1 MKQQYSV
8 ILPISA
14 ESFQKGSKF
23 VDYLID
29 FDLSKQ
35 NQQKV
40 ELVSQSPIVKMY
52 ILSNY
57 LPEFMVK
64 LTNQKQIQIQER
76 KTSFENCEQRIF
88 NVVQF
93 SGIEVAVIAKVSPSP
108 NRAAQVIDVVAEELD
123 YFKGYEKDVE
133 RKLRD
138 NFGILE
144 KNNWQRFCPNIVAV
158 NLNVEINI
166 YQYGDESNVIA
177 QFLTEIIRKYILYFY
192 KSILLTY
199 NVWQSMNDSE
209 LFRMNKQVLLQQQE
223 VKLNLFQQITS
234 LKDLQKTSYKELK
247 KKYFKHYPNLSQ
259 STFSTPVK
267 QSQVSLTSSQTPTKA
282 PQIQRKKAGM
292 ILKRGDGPIDYNWNQ
307 RYLVLDGQTL
317 IYFKDRNDKV
327 PRGAINLREAY
338 ISPMSTLDDRE
349 HCFYIEVEAQNNKQ
363 FYFSGETL
371 DETEQ
376 WREEISQ
383 ATTAVVQAEKRPSF
397 VVTNTYLLTDT
408 LPQELSKH
416 KILTMLDD
424 LQQQWQFRKFRNGVK
439 IYESPIQNKNSLNWK
454 LYLLLSIAFGI
465 SVYLKPNW
473 LPFLMAFLV
482 AGLSASYFNKQ
493 KAQTIRVYGR
503 MVCDIDSTKAFR
515 IIKNLKFKKVL
526 DSNFVQI
533 NKTKDHNELEFTKR
547 AKVHFIIHPIR
558 QKQVVSKPVIIQMNL
573 LRYRFIINNGSSFIV
588 DILTSENNKFNMFE
602 AYEIQRIPKVSGKGL
617 INYYCEITCSK
628 ITTELE
634 KYLYNKAEN
643 LSLISQTIDE
653 ERFHQFQQS
662 IVSELSSTYIKQK
675 SKSIVGFDEQINSI
689 TLLKNGQQLKSKR
702 LEERVPGYRRFKEGG
717 IECFNKEEIKAQD
730 GLVLDL
736 MRSAGRQLFEGRN
749 IISFSLPVR
758 IFEPRSMI
766 ERICDYWGFMP
777 IYMEYAL
784 GQQDEKERFK
794 LVVTMI
800 IAGLYNG
807 GRQKKPFN
815 PILGETFQGSWQD
828 GSSISIEHT
837 SHHPPI
843 SHFYIEHF
851 RKKYRFYGHF
861 EYQAAL
867 RYNAVIGHQV
877 GENAVEF
884 SDGQRIAFSMP
895 PAKVSGLIYGARLL
909 EWYGS
914 IKFVDQK
921 NDMVCDIKFS
931 EGAGMLIGRNQKPTD
946 YFEGT
951 LFQHNRVISKVEGSW
966 LESISWDGIKYW
978 DLEKI
983 DPAYIIKSESPLPS
997 DCRFRTDL
1005 IELSNHNLDGAQ
1017 EEKTRLEIIQR
1028 RDRKLRQDY
1037 KNSKQK

>member
-8 ILPISA
+8 ILPINA

-40 ELVSQSPIVKMY
+40 ELVSQSPVVKMY

-57 LPEFMVK
+57 LPEFMVQ

-144 KNNWQRFCPNIVAV
+144 KSNWQRFCPNIVAI

-177 QFLTEIIRKYILYFY
+177 QFLTEIIRKYLLYFY
-192 KSILLTY
+192 KSMLLTY

-209 LFRMNKQVLLQQQE
+209 LFKMNKSVLLQQQE
-223 VKLNLFQQITS
+223 VKLNLYQQITS

-247 KKYFKHYPNLSQ
+247 KKYFKHYSNLSQ
-259 STFSTPVK
+259 STFSTPAK
-267 QSQVSLTSSQTPTKA
+267 QSQVSLTSSQTPTRP
-282 PQIQRKKAGM
+282 PQLQRKKAGM

-376 WREEISQ
+376 WRDEISH
-383 ATTAVVQAEKRPSF
+383 ATTAVVQTEKRPSF

-408 LPQELSKH
+408 LPSELSKY

-439 IYESPIQNKNSLNWK
+439 IYESPIQNKNTRNWK
-454 LYLLLSIAFGI
+454 LYILLTIAFCIG
-465 SVYLKPNW
+465 VYLKPNW
-473 LPFLMAFLV
+473 IPFFMAFLV
-482 AGLSASYFNKQ
+482 ALLSASYFKSQ
-493 KAQTIRVYGR
+493 KAQNIRVYGR
-503 MVCDIDSTKAFR
+503 MVCDVDSTKAFR
-515 IIKNLKFKKVL
+515 IIKNFKFKKVL

-533 NKTKDHNELEFTKR
+533 NKIQDNKEAEFTKR

-558 QKQVVSKPVIIQMNL
+558 QKQVVTKPVIIQMNL

-617 INYYCEITCSK
+617 VNYYCEITCSR

-662 IVSELSSTYIKQK
+662 IVSELSSAYIKQK
-675 SKSIVGFDEQINSI
+675 SRSIVGFDEQMNSI
-689 TLLKNGQQLKSKR
+689 TQLKNGQQITSKR

-766 ERICDYWGFMP
+766 ERICEYWGFMP

-784 GQQDEKERFK
+784 GQQDP
-794 LVVTMI
+794 LTSLGYTI
-800 IAGLYNG
+800 G

-877 GENAVEF
+877 GESVVEF
-884 SDGQRIAFSMP
+884 SDGQRITFSMP
-895 PAKVSGLIYGARLL
+895 PVKVSGLIYGARLL

-921 NDMVCDIKFS
+921 NNIVCDIKFS
-931 EGAGMLIGRNQKPTD
+931 EGAGMLIGRSQKPTD

-951 LFQHNRVISKVEGSW
+951 LFQHNRNQLVGM
-966 LESISWDGIKYW
+966 ESNIGIWKRQ
-978 DLEKI
+978 
-983 DPAYIIKSESPLPS
+983 DPAYVNKIESPLPS
-997 DCRFRTDL
+997 DCRYRTDL
-1005 IELSNHNLDGAQ
+1005 IELQNNNLDAAQ
-1017 EEKTRLEIIQR
+1017 EYKHQNQTLGKKTRLEILQR
-1028 RDRKLRQDY
+1028 RDRKLRQDH
-1037 KNSKQK
+1037 KSSKSK